1 MGSYDKFWGPTALYR
16 LFDADGALLYVGIGH
31 TPEVRWKQHARTKD
45 WWHLV
50 AEKTT
55 SWYDTRILAT
65 NAETNA
71 IRTEKPRFNITHAVD
86 GVARSTRTVG
96 VAVKSMNATAFQADK
111 ARQIA
116 IARDARFELGELP
129 ITYIEYRG
137 TPTAALVPAWAADWL
152 HRHADELI
160 AQLKAES

>member
-1 MGSYDKFWGPTALYR
+1 MGSYNKFWGPTALYR
-16 LFDADGALLYVGIGH
+16 LFDATGDLLYVGIGH

-45 WWHLV
+45 WWPLV
-50 AEKTT
+50 VEKTT
-55 SWYDTRILAT
+55 QWFDTRLLAT
-65 NAETNA
+65 KAEADA
-71 IRTEKPRFNITHAVD
+71 IRTEKPRFNVTHAI
-86 GVARSTRTVG
+86 GGEPRSTRTVG
-96 VAVKSMNATAFQADK
+96 VVVKSMNATAFQADK

-152 HRHADELI
+152 HRHADDMI
-160 AQLKAES
+160 DQLKSDA